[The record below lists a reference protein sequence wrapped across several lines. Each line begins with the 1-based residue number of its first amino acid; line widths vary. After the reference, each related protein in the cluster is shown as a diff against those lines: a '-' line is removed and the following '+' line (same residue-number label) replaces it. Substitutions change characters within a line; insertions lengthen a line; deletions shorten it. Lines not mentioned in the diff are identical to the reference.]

1 MIEEIKNIKNSK
13 TEYRKFGLS
22 LGGLGLVLSLYLL
35 WKNKTW
41 VNPILII
48 SAFLLICGIIIPN
61 FLKPLYF
68 AWMVFATI
76 IGWIMTRV
84 ILTVLFY
91 VVVTPLGLISRM
103 LGHRFLDLKIDPARK
118 SYWNNRSE
126 KQIETNHY
134 QKQF

>member
-13 TEYRKFGLS
+13 TEFRKFGLS
-22 LGGLGLVLSLYLL
+22 LGGLGLVLGLYFL
-35 WKNKTW
+35 WKNKTG

-48 SAFLLICGIIIPN
+48 SILLLFSGVLIPN
-61 FLKPLYF
+61 ILKPLYF
-68 AWMVFATI
+68 AWMTFTTI
-76 IGWIMTRV
+76 LGWIMTRV

-103 LGHRFLDLKIDPARK
+103 FGYRFLDLKIDPTRK
-118 SYWNNRSE
+118 SYWNYRSE
-126 KQIETNHY
+126 KPIGTNHY

>member
-1 MIEEIKNIKNSK
+1 MIEELKNIKNSK
-13 TEYRKFGLS
+13 TEFRKFGIS
-22 LGGLGLVLSLYLL
+22 LGGLGLVLGLYLL

-41 VNPILII
+41 VSPILII
-48 SAFLLICGIIIPN
+48 SAFLLIIGIMIPN
-61 FLKPLYF
+61 ILKPFYF
-68 AWMVFATI
+68 AWMTFATI

-91 VVVTPLGLISRM
+91 IVVTPLGLILRM
-103 LGHRFLDLKIDPARK
+103 FGHRFLDLKIDSTRK
-118 SYWNNRSE
+118 SYWNYRSE